1 MTIATIN
8 RNILLLLLLLTKKTR
23 VIHDLITRFKSPQ
36 KIDAAEE
43 TMLVISG
50 PFELWAVWMLKRRLR
65 YKTVARWRRVVYGIV
80 LHTLMG

>member
-1 MTIATIN
+1 MMNMMMTIATIN
-8 RNILLLLLLLTKKTR
+8 RNILLLLLLLTKNSCHTGYHHQVQIPPK
-23 VIHDLITRFKSPQ
+23 

-65 YKTVARWRRVVYGIV
+65 YKTVARWRRG
-80 LHTLMG
+80 